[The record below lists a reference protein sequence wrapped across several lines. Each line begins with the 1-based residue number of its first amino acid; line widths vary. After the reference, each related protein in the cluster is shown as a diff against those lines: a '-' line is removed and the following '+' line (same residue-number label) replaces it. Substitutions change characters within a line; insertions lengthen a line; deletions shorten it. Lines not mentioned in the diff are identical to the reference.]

1 MQISIMP
8 ACASVVYVRMNYVVE
23 YAVKEKRH
31 PFIVQMVHPYLFLAS
46 RLANCTVHAD
56 VLGASSGFMGL
67 LPKLQIT
74 SGFFTRDTAVTT
86 KLQLD
91 GHLELQWTCLR
102 VVLFFTR
109 SECIFFC
116 ARHNRT
122 SEGLLASLAEKL

>member
-102 VVLFFTR
+102 VVLFFHT
-109 SECIFFC
+109 IGVYFFLC
-116 ARHNRT
+116 KTQPNFR
-122 SEGLLASLAEKL
+122 GLACKLG